1 LVKGDTKEMAEEG
14 STYEKQQQQQQQQQ
28 QQH

>member
-1 LVKGDTKEMAEEG
+1 LVKGDTNAMAEEG

-28 QQH
+28 QQR